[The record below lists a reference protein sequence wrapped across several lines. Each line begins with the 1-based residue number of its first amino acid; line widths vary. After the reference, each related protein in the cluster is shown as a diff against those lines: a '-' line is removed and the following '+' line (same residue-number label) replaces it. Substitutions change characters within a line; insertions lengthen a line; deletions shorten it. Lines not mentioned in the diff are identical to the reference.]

1 MMSQEVSAAARRLLK
16 KQGDFSMGDLARE
29 AGTSRASLY
38 RQVRS
43 REAVLRELQV
53 ELPDT
58 QEIILAAAREIFAR
72 TGFDAATLEDIA
84 GEAKVSVAT
93 VYRQFEDKRGLMRA
107 FITRYAP
114 RRAVAKIVTEPSGDL
129 GADLER
135 VAVTMLRFAHDE
147 PALLR
152 LAIIEKVKNSQ
163 WAEVFTT
170 SPLRVQHSLTHL
182 LEHHGVPQ
190 PRAAALAFGGMLLT
204 AALQGGDPVHQAG
217 FLTRLFLQGAQ

>member
-16 KQGDFSMGDLARE
+16 RQGDFSMEDLARE

-43 REAVLRELQV
+43 REAVLRELEV

-58 QEIILAAAREIFAR
+58 QEIILSAAREVFGRA
-72 TGFDAATLEDIA
+72 GFDAASLEDIA
-84 GEAKVSVAT
+84 REATLSVAT
-93 VYRQFEDKRGLMRA
+93 VYRHFEDKRGLIAA

-129 GADLER
+129 RADLER
-135 VAVTMLRFAHDE
+135 VALTMLRFAHDE

-152 LAIIEKVKNSQ
+152 LAIMEKVKNSE
-163 WAEVFTT
+163 WAEVFRT

-182 LEHHGVPQ
+182 LEHHGVKE
-190 PRAAALAFGGMLLT
+190 PREAALAFGGMLLT
-204 AALQGGDPVHQAG
+204 AALQGGDPVHRAR
-217 FLTRLFLQGAQ
+217 FLTRLFLQGAS